1 MQIRVHIFARAS
13 HRSNLVMTTSTTD
26 TSHRSRIEA
35 GMQELLHIQLRY
47 DAVGGWPEALDE
59 IIDLIVV

>member
-26 TSHRSRIEA
+26 TSHRSRVQA
-35 GMQELLHIQLRY
+35 GVQDLLHVQLRK
-47 DAVGGWPEALDE
+47 DGVGGWLEALDE